1 MKFIVFF
8 FALALVVPMAVDS
21 QVVQTQGLG
30 DDRVTYT
37 MDTLELG
44 PKVMN
49 TRSVIHDQ
57 FIVSSQW
64 IEDGIFSLH
73 DLRSKKF
80 IGSFGKLKDFKNSY
94 FYNDL
99 SVYKNRLIVRDKKYL
114 YQIAYSV
121 GEGGIRYSI
130 DPVYK
135 FPLKRGTT
143 VTWCD
148 QINDS
153 LFLYKVN
160 DGVDNSLYFG
170 NRNLKTKVGRVV
182 ARDNSMYDIN
192 EVGMVIGSKPDK
204 SAFVLLPRYNS
215 VHLVIVNLDG
225 ELVAK
230 RKMDYL
236 EQNGPGWETLHYT
249 RVYTT
254 DRYIYGLYRN
264 LTRRVGGFQFV
275 PGDVFQLHVW
285 DWKGNPIKKIKL
297 PDHVDGFIVTDD
309 DAKIYGIT
317 DYNKKWIL
325 YGIDGAIL
333 KN

>member
-8 FALALVVPMAVDS
+8 FALALVVPLAVDS
-21 QVVQTQGLG
+21 QVMPTQGLG
-30 DDRVTYT
+30 DDCELYT

-57 FIVSSQW
+57 FFVSSQW

-80 IGSFGKLKDFKNSY
+80 IGSFGKLIDFKNSY

-170 NRNLKTKVGRVV
+170 NRNVKTKVGRVV

-204 SAFVLLPRYNS
+204 SEFVLLPRYNS
-215 VHLVIVNLDG
+215 VHLVIFNLDG

-230 RKMDYL
+230 RKMDCL
-236 EQNGPGWETLHYT
+236 EQNGTGWETLHYT
-249 RVYTT
+249 RAYTT
-254 DRYIYGLYRN
+254 DQYILW
-264 LTRRVGGFQFV
+264 FV
-275 PGDVFQLHVW
+275 
-285 DWKGNPIKKIKL
+285 
-297 PDHVDGFIVTDD
+297 
-309 DAKIYGIT
+309 
-317 DYNKKWIL
+317 
-325 YGIDGAIL
+325 
-333 KN
+333 